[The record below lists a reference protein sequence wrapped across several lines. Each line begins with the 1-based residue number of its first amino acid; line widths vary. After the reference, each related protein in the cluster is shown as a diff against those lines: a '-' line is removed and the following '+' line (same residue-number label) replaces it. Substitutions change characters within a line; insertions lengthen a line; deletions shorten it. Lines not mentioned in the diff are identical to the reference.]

1 MREIFQAS
9 MWKLKSW
16 PSITEQGDLE
26 MSKETG
32 GPAFP
37 MPASEWNGADSGM
50 TLRDHFAGL
59 AMQGWLASYGED
71 MAHPAQRGN
80 ADDAARNAYALAD
93 AMLKARIE

>member
-1 MREIFQAS
+1 MHETFPAS

-59 AMQGWLASYGED
+59 ALQGMITTSGAPALNGFDGFEGY
-71 MAHPAQRGN
+71 MAK
-80 ADDAARNAYALAD
+80 AAYKLAD
-93 AMLKARIE
+93 EMLKYRSK